1 MYTYLS
7 TNWLQEND
15 ATCGGSLKISICL
28 TRGGSVERSNMWR
41 EVSSTKNT
49 QYTFHHLAL
58 FITDTNVY
66 IKDILLSTDPPMV
79 RDILIFSDPTHNPS
93 KLSFRTNGHTKS
105 QGAVLTISMKIGKN
119 LERLITA
126 TSQARI

>member
-15 ATCGGSLKISICL
+15 ATCGGSLKFSIYL

-41 EVSSTKNT
+41 EVSTTQNT

-58 FITDTNVY
+58 FVTDTNVY
-66 IKDILLSTDPPMV
+66 VKYIRSTDPPLV
-79 RDILIFSDPTHNPS
+79 RDILIFSDPPHNPL
-93 KLSFRTNGHTKS
+93 KLSFRANGHKKS
-105 QGAVLTISMKIGKN
+105 QGAVLPNGMEKGKN
-119 LERLITA
+119 LVRLITA
-126 TSQARI
+126 TSQACV